1 MPSVSTET
9 LQRLDLL
16 AKEHRIKFAGDLP
29 SSKWPRCHKETLRCV
44 TELGE
49 RKFDSFATGPNVT
62 SDEPWKA
69 QVKFQAALLVERS
82 RRCHQRNES
91 SWSKNCR
98 KRVWRSELE
107 ASREGTSAAAAAL
120 QERQRN
126 REPCR
131 CSRMARSQDY
141 LEAVGLNQIFGHRED
156 EQVRL
161 DRAVATK
168 LHKDIQKPDTIFGL
182 RETRNIEN
190 LLHDTKKRELELERG
205 EDNQDKQLHELLD
218 PSPITQPI
226 SQKGDKLLFPFLV
239 LEAKSGTSDSDWYS
253 IQMQTA
259 FPIKAF
265 LDTQDRLR
273 RATGRRSKWHAG
285 PLVWFFANKGEDW
298 RLSAAYM
305 EQGHPRAGVTGT
317 VDYLVVELWKGSIS
331 TRNGALQLLLLVDY
345 IFDWARDVYRDHII
359 QELRILA
366 SGENDAA
373 SIVYSDTDIHST
385 RQLEYSGVPDSEDVE
400 NFEEYVSNQKG
411 YIALDSAKGIVRH
424 ATFVESRYCTIFV
437 TPDNVQ
443 TLLQSTKQTRTQQ
456 LCRYILN
463 HMSESIM
470 LDLPTLVAM
479 EKQWTG
485 NSRLSPPGYLAEMKF
500 YSVVSCTNYLS
511 GNWHQVR
518 ELYVVAIAEGAW
530 ATIVDASKLKKHR
543 GKAEK
548 PALAD
553 TATMDSMLTTLKK
566 LQAGSLAETL
576 LAAITRRAVK
586 IQTIFNY
593 ESFVQTHRSARMS
606 STDTS
611 ASDTSSVKTNISVPA
626 LCKAVSDNGAFR
638 DIVHYIYKF
647 FKKGNLEPQE
657 SFMRVSKRFDQQ
669 HLLQFDVEPIST
681 TEAPLRVSDSGC
693 VLISSTCH
701 SHDPDR
707 SKSRVCIYTVEGEP
721 TAPSREQLFQRLM
734 DTVETRDVYH
744 TTQDNGTSNLT
755 NMKEIPW
762 NLEKTYGIYSEHYGF
777 LRFLTGI
784 GKDIGNRSVPSMQ
797 GSPRTSAESGSYL
810 FTRNIVPWQDPRRLG
825 GNIEGRMF
833 TVFKLMASEISYW
846 KTRAE
851 SLSAEGIACCK
862 ICATSLEDDIGT
874 CFQCFTALREFDDH
888 SWLGNLIQGRMGFPE
903 GNEDSDESDS
913 DSASLLYLRT
923 SQDQWKANLAGHPS
937 LDEDF
942 GDLVELFSQYM
953 KFTEWASKQR
963 RARWMKS
970 SGTKR
975 KRQNTSLDGHGRCV
989 VIKAKKTN
997 LPNQDN
1003 GHWAAIVNQ
1012 NWNWP

>member
-1 MPSVSTET
+1 M
-9 LQRLDLL
+9 
-16 AKEHRIKFAGDLP
+16 
-29 SSKWPRCHKETLRCV
+29 
-44 TELGE
+44 
-49 RKFDSFATGPNVT
+49 
-62 SDEPWKA
+62 
-69 QVKFQAALLVERS
+69 
-82 RRCHQRNES
+82 
-91 SWSKNCR
+91 
-98 KRVWRSELE
+98 
-107 ASREGTSAAAAAL
+107 
-120 QERQRN
+120 
-126 REPCR
+126 
-131 CSRMARSQDY
+131 
-141 LEAVGLNQIFGHRED
+141 
-156 EQVRL
+156 
-161 DRAVATK
+161 
-168 LHKDIQKPDTIFGL
+168 
-182 RETRNIEN
+182 
-190 LLHDTKKRELELERG
+190 
-205 EDNQDKQLHELLD
+205 
-218 PSPITQPI
+218 
-226 SQKGDKLLFPFLV
+226 
-239 LEAKSGTSDSDWYS
+239 
-253 IQMQTA
+253 
-259 FPIKAF
+259 
-265 LDTQDRLR
+265 
-273 RATGRRSKWHAG
+273 
-285 PLVWFFANKGEDW
+285 
-298 RLSAAYM
+298 
-305 EQGHPRAGVTGT
+305 
-317 VDYLVVELWKGSIS
+317 ELWKGSIS

-626 LCKAVSDNGAFR
+626 LCKAVSDNGTFR

-913 DSASLLYLRT
+913 DSASLLYLRM
-923 SQDQWKANLAGHPS
+923 SQDQWKANLAGYPS

-975 KRQNTSLDGHGRCV
+975 KRQVEDIESGESEVERQLHAESGDSH
-989 VIKAKKTN
+989 
-997 LPNQDN
+997 
-1003 GHWAAIVNQ
+1003 
-1012 NWNWP
+1012 